1 MVEFEEPTDSI
12 DTTNTIVKKETKLVN
27 YTEDKNTRTGNNTR
41 NYKNNKNHIRTNEEN
56 FKGERTALTGHV
68 FRVHAERLKMVN
80 SKIRSLP

>member
-27 YTEDKNTRTGNNTR
+27 YTEDKNTKTGNNTH

-56 FKGERTALTGHV
+56 CKGETTALTSHV
-68 FRVHAERLKMVN
+68 FRLHTERLKRVN
-80 SKIRSLP
+80 FKVRSLP